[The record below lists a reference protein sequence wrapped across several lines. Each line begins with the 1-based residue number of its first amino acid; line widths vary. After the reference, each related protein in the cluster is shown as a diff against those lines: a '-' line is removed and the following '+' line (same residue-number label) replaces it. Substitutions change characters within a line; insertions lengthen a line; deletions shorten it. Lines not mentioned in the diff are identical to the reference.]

1 MADVLKLRLPLPPS
15 VNHYYK
21 HRGIIAK
28 NNGRPK
34 AIRYLSQHAKDYR
47 YTVAEHVWEQ
57 LGSPPKLE
65 GRLAMTVR
73 ISPRNQGQKQDIDNG
88 LKSLLDSLEYALV
101 YKNDSQI
108 DQLLLIRGRKSMHG
122 HVDIE
127 IKTI

>member
-1 MADVLKLRLPLPPS
+1 MKLSLPLPPS

-21 HRGIIAK
+21 HRGISDK
-28 NNGRPK
+28 KTGRPK
-34 AIRYLSQHAKDYR
+34 ALRYLSQQAKDYR

-57 LGSPPKLE
+57 LGSPPKLA

-73 ISPRNQGQKQDIDNG
+73 IFPRNQGQKQDIDNG
-88 LKSLLDSLEYALV
+88 LKSLLDSLEYAQV

-108 DQLLLIRGRKSMHG
+108 DQLLLIRGRRLMQG
-122 HVDIE
+122 RVDIE